1 MPAGS
6 KYVMRNDTYCTPHTI
21 RLSNLQHA
29 KRKCDLNP
37 ECKMF
42 YELRGEN
49 KGYILCTPQSNIKH
63 SAYQSR
69 LYIKDDGENPGSNR
83 ELFYKNSISMLLFCE
98 SN

>member
-29 KRKCDLNP
+29 KRKCDLDP

-49 KGYILCTPQSNIKH
+49 KGYILCTPQSTIKH

-69 LYIKDDGENPGSNR
+69 LYIKDDGENPGLNR
-83 ELFYKNSISMLLFCE
+83 ELFYMVSISMLLFC
-98 SN
+98 

>member
-1 MPAGS
+1 
-6 KYVMRNDTYCTPHTI
+6 
-21 RLSNLQHA
+21 
-29 KRKCDLNP
+29 
-37 ECKMF
+37 MF

-49 KGYILCTPQSNIKH
+49 KGYILCTPQSTIKH

>member
-1 MPAGS
+1 M
-6 KYVMRNDTYCTPHTI
+6 VQDDTYCTPHTI
-21 RLSNLQHA
+21 SLSNLQQA
-29 KRKCDLNP
+29 KRKCDLDP

-49 KGYILCTPQSNIKH
+49 KGYIPCTPQSTIKH

-69 LYIKDDGENPGSNR
+69 LYIKDDWENPGLNR
-83 ELFYKNSISMLLFCE
+83 EIFYMVSISMLLFCE